1 MKGKDDM
8 KIVIAEDEYI
18 SLMGLKANLEE
29 LGHEVIGEAT
39 DGLAAIKL
47 TLEKQPDMIIM
58 DVNMPLIDGIEA
70 LKTINEKCLIPS
82 IIVSG
87 YHEDKLIKRA
97 NEVGVYSYLIKPVSE
112 KDIKVA
118 IETSMARF
126 NEYKNLSA
134 KLKNTK
140 NLLESRKY
148 IEKAK
153 GILMETMNLKESE
166 AMRKL
171 QKMSRDKNIKMIKL
185 AKKIIEAKEILN
197 N

>member
-1 MKGKDDM
+1 M

-70 LKTINEKCLIPS
+70 LKTINEKYCIPS

-97 NEVGVYSYLIKPVSE
+97 NEVGVYSYLIKPISE

-118 IETSMARF
+118 IETSMSRF
-126 NEYKNLSA
+126 NEYKKLSA
-134 KLKNTK
+134 KLKNTT

-153 GILMETMNLKESE
+153 GILMDTMNLKEPE